1 MSGTVSR
8 QTSLPVALEGSLD
21 FNTVP
26 DLRKK
31 LLKALRKGASSAIE
45 LDFSRVS
52 KVDTSGIA
60 MLVELKRIA
69 VSKGGNVSLKG
80 MNEQVR
86 RMMRLARLDQIFSL
100 DQLKYLHQGKLPNCH
115 LRVTLLQRPGRFK
128 KSGCRCAVR
137 KAC

>member
-8 QTSLPVALEGSLD
+8 QTPLPVALEGSLD

-26 DLRKK
+26 DLRKN
-31 LLKALRKGASSAIE
+31 LLKTLRKGASPSIE

-60 MLVELKRIA
+60 MLVELNRIA
-69 VSKGGNVSLKG
+69 VSKGGNVSLTG

-86 RMMRLARLDQIFSL
+86 RMMRLARLDGIFSL
-100 DQLKYLHQGKLPNCH
+100 EDVGGVGLEP
-115 LRVTLLQRPGRFK
+115 
-128 KSGCRCAVR
+128 
-137 KAC
+137 